1 MRRVSEKLTPADCV
15 ILVSLVLCAALLFA
29 LPAISSGK
37 RSGYFTVS
45 VREGGEEIV
54 REYPLTGEYELH
66 VLSDGFSY
74 TVTVGGGSVWV
85 SEADCANRFCVKKG
99 KISSC
104 GDGIVCIPGRLV
116 IKIGDTRDTEDG
128 YDCVVG

>member
-15 ILVSLVLCAALLFA
+15 ILVSLVLFAVLLFT
-29 LPAISSGK
+29 LTAIKPNGSG
-37 RSGYFTVS
+37 GYFTLS
-45 VREGGEEIV
+45 TREDGEEVV

-74 TVTVGGGSVWV
+74 TVTVGGGCVWV
-85 SEADCANRFCVKKG
+85 SEAGCANRFCVKKG
-99 KISSC
+99 KISSR

-116 IKIGDTRDTEDG
+116 INIGGKNTEDG

>member
-1 MRRVSEKLTPADCV
+1 MRPVSEKLTPADCV

-29 LPAISSGK
+29 LPLIRSDKSG
-37 RSGYFTVS
+37 GYFTVS
-45 VREGGEEIV
+45 SREGGEEVV

-74 TVTVGGGSVWV
+74 TVTVGGGCVWV
-85 SEADCANRFCVKKG
+85 SEADCANRLCVKKG

-116 IKIGDTRDTEDG
+116 IKICGTRNTEDD